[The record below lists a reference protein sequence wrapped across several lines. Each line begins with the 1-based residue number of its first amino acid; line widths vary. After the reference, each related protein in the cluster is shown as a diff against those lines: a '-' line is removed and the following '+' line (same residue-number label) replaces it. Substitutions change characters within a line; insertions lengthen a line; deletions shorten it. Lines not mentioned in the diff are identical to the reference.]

1 MAVVVQTFEGRLP
14 ADLYERLIRLRQRY
28 ARVLSA
34 AAAGD
39 FGEEEQLRV
48 LSRRVGRLLA
58 EAARTPV
65 AERGGLPMLEISLAV
80 DRLFPELRA
89 WNQRFAAHYRPES
102 RAAGW

>member
-1 MAVVVQTFEGRLP
+1 MAVVVQSFEGKLP
-14 ADLYERLIRLRQRY
+14 LELYERLLRLRRRHAQ
-28 ARVLSA
+28 VLRA

-39 FGEEEQLRV
+39 FRDEEGLRN
-48 LSRRVGRLLA
+48 LSRQVGRLLA

-65 AERGGLPMLEISLAV
+65 EERGGLPMLEISLAV

-89 WNQRFAAHYRPES
+89 WNQLYARHYRSER